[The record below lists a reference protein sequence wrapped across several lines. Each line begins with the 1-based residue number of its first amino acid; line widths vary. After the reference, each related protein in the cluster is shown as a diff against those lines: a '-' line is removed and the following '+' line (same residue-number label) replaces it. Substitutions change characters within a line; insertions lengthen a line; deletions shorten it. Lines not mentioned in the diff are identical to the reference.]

1 MYLSDV
7 YMKCKILLPA
17 ILAILCSCGK
27 LSLCKPENHTFTF
40 ATSKVLDT
48 VRIQS
53 ADTSFTYYSITTG
66 HGANTVFRYLYSFQ
80 DCPNIAD
87 DEGTRTVL
95 FEVPDGVN
103 SFSFEDSAGL
113 RRAKA
118 MVFYSCEC
126 YPSGI
131 VGLKSGFIKGEKKDG
146 KWVVKASLK
155 LRPQDSRTIIIDNIF
170 KQE

>member
-1 MYLSDV
+1 MRYTF
-7 YMKCKILLPA
+7 LLTA

-27 LSLCKPENHTFTF
+27 LGLCKPEKHSFTF
-40 ATSKVLDT
+40 ETAKVLDT
-48 VRIQS
+48 MRI
-53 ADTSFTYYSITTG
+53 
-66 HGANTVFRYLYSFQ
+66 ANTDTAFTFYSFSISNGATSVFRYVYSFQ

-95 FEVPDGVN
+95 FEVPGGVT

-131 VGLKSGFIKGEKKDG
+131 VGLKSGFIRGEKKDG
-146 KWVVKASLK
+146 KWAVKASLK
-155 LRPQDSRTIIIDNIF
+155 LSPQDSRTIIIDNTF